1 MRPVSIRERARPPP
15 AFPLVRGLDRL
26 SQQSAPG
33 GIRTPN
39 LLIRNQMLYPL
50 SYGRSAASGIPVRN
64 VAKDYRFTRL
74 RRKSAPAPAR
84 PSTQLT
90 AQPSILWQSLQR
102 WSLGPQPL
110 DVGHRLP

>member
-1 MRPVSIRERARPPP
+1 MSIRERARPPP

-50 SYGRSAASGIPVRN
+50 SYGRIAASGIPVRN
-64 VAKDYRFTRL
+64 VAKDYRFTL
-74 RRKSAPAPAR
+74 PRRKSAPAAHAGVR
-84 PSTQLT
+84 RRL
-90 AQPSILWQSLQR
+90 PSIR
-102 WSLGPQPL
+102 PTAG
-110 DVGHRLP
+110 